1 MKVITADIGNTN
13 IVIASFENDTKE
25 MQERLETRSKW
36 TLPSMT
42 AALRKCLLKNRI
54 SADEIDGSILSS
66 VVPELS
72 STLAQALEAI
82 TGKPVMIMT
91 PTLSSG
97 IGTGRYDEAT
107 LGSDRIVDMAAAAA
121 FYKGPAAI
129 WDLGTATTLSVIDRN
144 HEFIGGM
151 ISAGV
156 QLSLTAL
163 AEHTSQL
170 PQLSPEATDSLLGTD
185 TVANMISGSV
195 ASTGIMIG
203 GTAGRLSR
211 MPDLEGIKFIITG
224 GLGQL
229 VLPWINRDVIY
240 DPDLQLKGML
250 TIYRKN
256 RP

>member
-1 MKVITADIGNTN
+1 MRVITADIGNTN
-13 IVIASFENDTKE
+13 IVIASFNNDSKE
-25 MQERLETRSKW
+25 MQERLETKSKW

-42 AALRKCLLKNRI
+42 AALRKCLLKNQI
-54 SADEIDGSILSS
+54 PNGGIDGSILSS
-66 VVPELS
+66 VVPELNDC
-72 STLAQALEAI
+72 LARALEAV
-82 TGKPVMIMT
+82 TGKPTMIMH
-91 PTLSSG
+91 PSLSCG

-121 FYKGPAAI
+121 FYGAPAAV
-129 WDLGTATTLSVIDRN
+129 WDLGTATTLSVIDAN

-170 PQLSPEATDSLLGTD
+170 PQLVPEATENLLGTD

-195 ASTGIMIG
+195 AATGIMID
-203 GTAGRLSR
+203 GTAGRLAKL
-211 MPDLEGIKFIITG
+211 PGLEGLRLIITG

-229 VLPWINRDVIY
+229 VLPWISREVIY
-240 DPDLQLKGML
+240 DPDLQLKGLL

-256 RP
+256 SL